1 MKRTVN
7 IVFACVL
14 LLAGFALAD
23 IGFKCEIL
31 PGGLDEV
38 SCDIAQDTPIPS
50 LNTKTYNVYKTWYA
64 FQKAFIADVESK
76 VKLATGNVY
85 IHFETDIDLGG
96 YSATENKCMN
106 DDFSPL
112 DFSSIP
118 TTGEIYVDGDNN
130 VIKNFCY
137 IVEGVYA
144 SFFGD
149 LTNIHVSNLAFDS
162 AYVMAK
168 FETSTSTNAMAAV
181 VADRAENTT
190 FENVKVSNSK
200 VYGWNTAAVTY
211 SAKNASF
218 SNIQVD
224 GVFLSLSEEVLKNCS
239 NYKDLSKKVSY
250 SGGVVAYLNE
260 YAKFEKISVSN
271 LTIPDS
277 VSLILQRVK
286 ADHEIAYN
294 AGGIIGGVSVV
305 MGTGQTSFSLQ
316 ECAVSAEISG
326 STVGGLIGSVSAT
339 TITDKS
345 KFEVANAVVSLK
357 SGDYNG
363 ADKYHYVGGLVGALS
378 WKNGEAELS
387 KNKVDISVKNMD
399 LNIAPGGSYI
409 GGLVGVFT
417 GLADDKSSSVD
428 LNIDGNEVRAEIT
441 ASEKSLIVGGFLGH
455 ASFSP
460 SNSTLTIKNSTVKSI
475 NPDVNPNVITSPTAK
490 LDVIRA
496 AYGVGFIA
504 NPDGNVEISENH
516 AEGNINIAA
525 TSVSHM
531 SAVGGMV
538 GLATIHELNVC
549 NNTSVG
555 DLLAETKKEN
565 SDDPTLHLGYIAGVI
580 AKQSMSGISLANANY
595 HYGTKDANA
604 VLAVDSLYEEK
615 LGGAV
620 SDWKISGATT
630 PYNIRFNYRNAVKG
644 LGAEGTLDIDGYGYI
659 YEESGNQWLYD
670 GVIDGDAMKSRL
682 FTYVLN
688 HVSAGT
694 KECSENGAVCWENE
708 TDSLPKI
715 SEWRTAYKV
724 AIDLDEIWD
733 KLSDADKDSLK
744 ENLTGTKDGKHHS
757 AVSYTENYSALNYDF
772 VRKINELSVI
782 SGVFDKDIEVD
793 LYNLY
798 KNGNYSLTAKE
809 VDYQKVYLDVNT
821 ASKEV
826 FYALDSEISDSLV
839 VPNSLKWVVLPSMI
853 YTAEA
858 CVVGWSFNADT
869 SDYAYHMSHQGEY
882 IYRDIN
888 AEKTLYAVWW
898 GADECANGHYA
909 KVALNSKN
917 GTIAVDEYRGDV
929 KAYSHHFAK
938 DSTMLLPV
946 GIHAGDVAMLVHAEP
961 DLGYVLDSLVVVTRD
976 PYQTPVFEERFRLFD
991 GDTLFEYHLRYAT
1004 MTAYFSM
1011 SKGKGNLDPQGDEKQ
1026 NQARHEL
1033 CKRGN
1038 AVGVYFATG
1047 KSKGNLEEYQV
1058 SLKDSLGMELEK
1070 TTLTVD
1076 SVGYWTHF
1084 ALVPGKYSVLV
1095 NHKGSNE
1102 PVLDTAFIVE
1112 PEIKVEKDSWKL
1124 LALSDVD
1131 KSDLDWNGDQLFYWW
1146 DESAMFGDYWK
1157 YQKYQGENANA
1168 TRGYWYNSLEGRALP
1183 LRHDEAMNGREIVWE
1198 LDSGWNMMANPYG
1211 WDVVLRHESIS
1222 MDDNDSLVVWTWL
1235 GEESNYGRNIWL
1247 YEYEAAYVYSNK
1259 KRTLKIDAEDYFVT
1273 WLPLSGDQDKALPKK
1288 RGNTVLAKA
1297 SARNNWT
1304 LQAVLADA
1312 AGHRDSWNVLG
1323 VGTVAELLEPPEG
1336 MGDHVNLSVV
1346 SGEKAL
1352 AKSVVA
1358 PKSGADGYS
1367 WQVAL
1372 SASSDRVGFLK
1383 FEGLADLAGLGYR
1396 VYVTYEGETREV
1408 PSGDSLRVMLKA
1420 KGAVATVQV
1429 TTSEIRTSASKLEN
1443 LQFARLPGAL
1453 QVGFDVSSDLAGTP
1467 YKVQLVGVNGKV
1479 AATFSGKSAAG
1490 RNTLALT
1497 APKSGLYVLRVTVG
1511 GHQAARKVAIYR

>member
-23 IGFKCEIL
+23 IGFKCEML

-96 YSATENKCMN
+96 YSATENKCVN

-181 VADRAENTT
+181 VADRAENTM

-496 AYGVGFIA
+496 AYGVGSIA

-525 TSVSHM
+525 TSVSHT

-715 SEWRTAYKV
+715 SEWRTVYKV

-858 CVVGWSFNADT
+858 CVAGWSFNADT
-869 SDYAYHMSHQGEY
+869 SDYAYHVSHQGEY

-898 GADECANGHYA
+898 NAEQCVNGHYNR
-909 KVALNSKN
+909 VRLESEH
-917 GTIAVDEYRGDV
+917 GSIAVDEYRDGSKV
-929 KAYSHHFAK
+929 YTHHFAK
-938 DSTMLLPV
+938 DSTMLLSM
-946 GIHAGDVAMLVHAEP
+946 GMLGRVAMLVHAES
-961 DLGYVLDSLVVVTRD
+961 DSGYRFDSLVVADLDT
-976 PYQTPVFEERFRLFD
+976 VFFD
-991 GDTLFEYHLRYAT
+991 GDTLPEH
-1004 MTAYFSM
+1004 MKDVSMKAYFSK
-1011 SKGKGNLDPQGDEKQ
+1011 SKGEKNQGEKDLV
-1026 NQARHEL
+1026 RGEL

-1047 KSKGNLEEYQV
+1047 KPKGIVEDVQV
-1058 SLKDSLGMELEK
+1058 SLMDALGVELDVS
-1070 TTLTVD
+1070 TLMVD
-1076 SVGYWTHF
+1076 SVGYRPYF
-1084 ALVPGKYSVLV
+1084 ALIPGNYMVRASLKASGKLI
-1095 NHKGSNE
+1095 
-1102 PVLDTAFIVE
+1102 LDTAFTVE
-1112 PEIKVEKDSWKL
+1112 SEIKVEKDSWKM

-1131 KSDLDWNGDQLFYWW
+1131 TSALDWNGDQLLYWW
-1146 DESAMFGDYWK
+1146 DESTTFGDYWK
-1157 YQKYQGENANA
+1157 YQKYRGENADA
-1168 TRGYWYNSLEGRALP
+1168 TQGFWYNSLEGRALP
-1183 LRHDEAMNGREIVWE
+1183 LRKDVAMVGHEIVWE

-1211 WDVVLRHESIS
+1211 WDVTLRHEAIS
-1222 MDDNDSLVVWTWL
+1222 MDVNDSIVVWTWL
-1235 GEESNYGRNIWL
+1235 GENAGYEINIGL
-1247 YEYEAAYVYSNK
+1247 DSYEAAWVYSNK
-1259 KRTLKIDAEDYFVT
+1259 ERTLKIGAEDYFET
-1273 WLPLSGDQDKALPKK
+1273 WLPLNGEQGGALPKK
-1288 RGNTVLAKA
+1288 RGGRVLAKA
-1297 SARNNWT
+1297 SAHNNWT

-1312 AGHRDSWNVLG
+1312 AGHEDSWNVLG
-1323 VGTVAELLEPPEG
+1323 VGTVAELYEPPEG

-1372 SASSDRVGFLK
+1372 SASSDRVGYLK

-1429 TTSEIRTSASKLEN
+1429 TTSEIRTIASKLEN

-1467 YKVQLVGVNGKV
+1467 YKVQLVGINGKV
-1479 AATFSGKSAAG
+1479 AATYRGKSTAG

-1497 APKSGLYVLRVTVG
+1497 APKPGLYLLRVTVG
-1511 GHQAARKVAIYR
+1511 GHHAARKVAIYR